1 MTSQR
6 HRQDWLLLLAPT
18 ALMILMLWSGCA
30 RKQIVIVQSDD
41 AVVRLKVGTA
51 YTPPRDGWYMTDSLY
66 MRYRRA
72 VADKIA
78 ENK

>member
-1 MTSQR
+1 M
-6 HRQDWLLLLAPT
+6 LLLT
-18 ALMILMLWSGCA
+18 ALLTSMLWSGCA

-41 AVVRLKVGTA
+41 AVVRIKAGTA
-51 YTPPRDGWYMTDSLY
+51 YTHPRNGWYMTDSLY
-66 MRYRRA
+66 FRYRKA